1 MENIGQI
8 FWRNRYYFIGFI
20 FFFLAGFFFL
30 LYASKA
36 GSFLYL
42 NAYHTQMLNTFF
54 IGYTNLG
61 DGLFTIAIVLFLLAT
76 KRYEIAWQLLAAFV
90 ISGLIAQIFKYAVYS
105 PRPKEFFSQKE
116 HIYLI
121 VGITNTGTSSFP
133 SGHTASIFALVTIL
147 ALFTKNKKICFF
159 YLIAAILVAYSRI
172 YLSQHF
178 LSDVL
183 AGALIGVSVAM
194 FVYYLFNTNPGI
206 RKIKIASI
214 RRKRKI
220 EKQEMQPSVLET

>member
-1 MENIGQI
+1 MENVRKI
-8 FWRNRYYFIGFI
+8 FLHNRYYFFGFI
-20 FFFLAGFFFL
+20 FFFLAGLCFL
-30 LYASKA
+30 LYDSKA

-42 NAYHTQMLNTFF
+42 NAYHTQVLNIFF
-54 IGYTNLG
+54 ISYTNLG

-90 ISGLIAQIFKYAVYS
+90 ISGLIAQMLKYCVYS

-121 VGITNTGTSSFP
+121 DGITHTGTSSFP

-159 YLIAAILVAYSRI
+159 YLMAAILVAYSRI

-183 AGALIGVSVAM
+183 GGALIGVTVAM
-194 FVYYLFNTNPGI
+194 FVYYFFNTTAN
-206 RKIKIASI
+206 S

-220 EKQEMQPSVLET
+220 EKQEMLASVVET